1 MRISID
7 IRVSIY
13 NFIILLG
20 MSDSQERVGI
30 FSIWGERKKFYFYYL
45 YLLD

>member
-1 MRISID
+1 MGISID

-20 MSDSQERVGI
+20 MSDSQERGGVFFFLG
-30 FSIWGERKKFYFYYL
+30 GGKKFYFYYL